1 MIYLRL
7 IFLVKVFWYLL
18 SIPFRIIMTILS
30 PFFAL
35 SMLADYDDVTYWEIL
50 IEGLELIWGFDEGI
64 F

>member
-1 MIYLRL
+1 
-7 IFLVKVFWYLL
+7 
-18 SIPFRIIMTILS
+18 MTILS